1 MLYDQPRKLL
11 NPATQRFLFATGI
24 ECSYPTVEWK
34 GQRIR
39 QDELQKCG
47 DYDRWREAFALA
59 RELGVRLLRYGSP
72 SCAMHP
78 GPHSYNREW
87 TDLVMPVLRA
97 LGRVP

>member
-39 QDELQKCG
+39 QDELRKYG
-47 DYDRWREAFALA
+47 HYDRWA
-59 RELGVRLLRYGSP
+59 
-72 SCAMHP
+72 
-78 GPHSYNREW
+78 
-87 TDLVMPVLRA
+87 
-97 LGRVP
+97 